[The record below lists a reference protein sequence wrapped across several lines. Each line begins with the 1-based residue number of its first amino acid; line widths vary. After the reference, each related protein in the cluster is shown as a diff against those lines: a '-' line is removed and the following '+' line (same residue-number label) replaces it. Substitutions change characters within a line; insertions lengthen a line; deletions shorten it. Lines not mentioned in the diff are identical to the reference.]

1 MDGAFVLII
10 SSAFSLCTVFWTK
23 LEQIDNNNNNDKYNN
38 NRHKC
43 IEKIDSKQTET
54 TWDEYRL

>member
-1 MDGAFVLII
+1 MEGNFVLII
-10 SSAFSLCTVFWTK
+10 SSAFSLYTVFWAK
-23 LEQIDNNNNNDKYNN
+23 LKQIDNNNNNDKYDN

-54 TWDEYRL
+54 T